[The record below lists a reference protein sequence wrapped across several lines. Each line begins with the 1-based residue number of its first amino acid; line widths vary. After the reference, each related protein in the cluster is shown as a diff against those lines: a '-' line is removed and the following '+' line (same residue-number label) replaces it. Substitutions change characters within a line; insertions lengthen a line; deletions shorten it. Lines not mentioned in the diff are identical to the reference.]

1 MKLSDL
7 ITKLQQTLEKEGD
20 ASCLFWIASEDP
32 NEVLENKEDSDFV
45 KHLTE
50 NIVYREPV
58 LLSQVVEITDES
70 NEIKNHKFL
79 II

>member
-50 NIVYREPV
+50 NIVFREPV
-58 LLSQVVEITDES
+58 LLSQTVEITDES

>member
-32 NEVLENKEDSDFV
+32 NKVIANKDDSDFV